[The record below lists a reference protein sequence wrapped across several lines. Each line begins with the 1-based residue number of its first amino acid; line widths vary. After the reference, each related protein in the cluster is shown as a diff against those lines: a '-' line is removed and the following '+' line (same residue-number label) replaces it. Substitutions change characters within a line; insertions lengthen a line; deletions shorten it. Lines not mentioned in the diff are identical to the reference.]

1 MELQTQVSAAIVAPI
16 GSKATDRRLSAV
28 HLATS
33 GVSLAI
39 IAASGGKIGKEA
51 AMRNV
56 GAAVL
61 GLHEQCARSNYRPL
75 AEIIAA
81 TTGKVTTIDRFA
93 FHALP
98 GRFAD
103 EMADLES
110 RGKAG
115 TEGKPSTAYKLA
127 ASLHK
132 LCSDAVRESE
142 RIRAEEKA
150 RRDAEKSALPAP
162 EGITAQIMAELER
175 IDAEMAADQ
184 ATEDA

>member
-1 MELQTQVSAAIVAPI
+1 MNLQTNIQAAIVAPI
-16 GSKATDRRLSAV
+16 GTKVTDRRISAV
-28 HLATS
+28 RQATS
-33 GVSLAI
+33 NVSLSI
-39 IAASGGKIGKEA
+39 IAASGGKVGKEA

-56 GAAVL
+56 GSAVMS
-61 GLHEQCARSNYRPL
+61 LHEQCARSNYRPL
-75 AEIIAA
+75 AEIISAA
-81 TTGKVTTIDRFA
+81 TGKVVSIDRCA

-127 ASLHK
+127 AHLHK

-142 RIRAEEKA
+142 AIRAAIKA
-150 RRDAEKSALPAP
+150 QQDAERAAKLLEMDPTTQA
-162 EGITAQIMAELER
+162 IMAELDR
-175 IDAEMAADQ
+175 IDAE
-184 ATEDA
+184 TV